1 MLYRFAISLHR
12 HFIEIPMY
20 KFLCCI
26 LLVIA
31 IFSGLKA
38 ETIRGIARD
47 AVTGEMLI
55 GSTIYIKELK
65 KGTKQSVLMDII
77 NKLGIKNI
85 EIRREFIQDF
95 HKELESISE
104 KSKLYN
110 MKVYYSVPEWLYKEN
125 RLLVHNLEKY
135 FKEAKDMNCH
145 NVKLTIGQFVQFD
158 IKDIEVINKLSEKYQ
173 VKLTV
178 ENDQTKI
185 NGKSEAINKFLVEV
199 KNLKGRVTLT
209 FDIGNWAF
217 QGEDS
222 LKNAQLL
229 KSFVTYIHLKDVD
242 KERNNVLL
250 NEGIIDWKSVLGKL
264 PKALPIALEYPCDT
278 KEVLQLEINKILK

>member
-1 MLYRFAISLHR
+1 LDR
-12 HFIEIPMY
+12 
-20 KFLCCI
+20 KQ
-26 LLVIA
+26 LVINTLV
-31 IFSGLKA
+31 FL
-38 ETIRGIARD
+38 
-47 AVTGEMLI
+47 
-55 GSTIYIKELK
+55 KELK
-65 KGTKQSVLMDII
+65 KGTEQSVLLDII
-77 NKLGIKNI
+77 NELEIKNV

-95 HKELESISE
+95 PKELESISE

-145 NVKLTIGQFVQFD
+145 NVKLTIGQLVQFD

-199 KNLKGRVTLT
+199 KNLKGRVTFT

-217 QGEDS
+217 QGEDP

-229 KSFVTYIHLKDVD
+229 KSFVTYIHLKDID
-242 KERNNVLL
+242 KEKNNVLL
-250 NEGIIDWKSVLGKL
+250 NEGVIDWESVLEIL

-278 KEVLQLEINKILK
+278 KEVLQAEINKILK